1 MLFHRLCLD
10 RTFEQRPKRV
20 RKEQVMHLPGGKA
33 IQAKGTRAE
42 ALSQEHTWHVQ
53 STRVAS
59 VVGANQTRKE
69 VGEVTRPLTDSA
81 QAEL

>member
-1 MLFHRLCLD
+1 
-10 RTFEQRPKRV
+10 
-20 RKEQVMHLPGGKA
+20 MHIPGGKA
-33 IQAKGTRAE
+33 TQAEGTRAE
-42 ALSQEHTWHVQ
+42 AQSQEHAWHVQ

-69 VGEVTRPLTDSA
+69 VGEVTRQVTDSA